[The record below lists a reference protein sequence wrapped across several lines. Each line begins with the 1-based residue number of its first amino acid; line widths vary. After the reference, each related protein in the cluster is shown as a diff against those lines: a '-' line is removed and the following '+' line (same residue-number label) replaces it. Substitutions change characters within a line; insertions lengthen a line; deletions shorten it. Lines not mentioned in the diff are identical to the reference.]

1 MAKITI
7 TIEDGTGA
15 QKGTVR
21 CTSSPSFETMA
32 KILERGHPP
41 TDAEAYALMALT
53 SIYGQSKK
61 LKQERQQL
69 IASAFSLPKPKGI
82 M

>member
-21 CTSSPSFETMA
+21 CTSTPSFEAMA
-32 KILERGHPP
+32 KIQERGHPP
-41 TDAEAYALMALT
+41 TDAEAYAMMALT
-53 SIYGQSKK
+53 SVYGQSRK
-61 LKQERQQL
+61 LKQKRQKL
-69 IASAFSLPKPKGI
+69 IFELPKPKGI